1 MPCPPWRRV
10 FFTSRVALAACGR
23 WVFCLLLR
31 LGGIFYKPT
40 AAAIAGTMLCIATLG
55 VFAAAIILAN
65 NDRRAET
72 QAVHR
77 DTLHE
82 AVADSP
88 EHDNETMTKTRQGDE
103 TDQQDSALKDKSWT
117 PDAGKTVVLEL
128 VGDESKHSSPEPR
141 EEAQG
146 PSAWL
151 ARVVGGNLCLEDPQ
165 FRDEDLKHEEEL

>member
-1 MPCPPWRRV
+1 
-10 FFTSRVALAACGR
+10 
-23 WVFCLLLR
+23 LLLR

-40 AAAIAGTMLCIATLG
+40 AAAIAGTVLCIATLG

-72 QAVHR
+72 LAVHR

-82 AVADSP
+82 AVTDSP
-88 EHDNETMTKTRQGDE
+88 EHDSETMTKTRQGDE
-103 TDQQDSALKDKSWT
+103 TDQQDSALEDKLSPV
-117 PDAGKTVVLEL
+117 PDAGAVVALEL
-128 VGDESKHSSPEPR
+128 VGEESKHSSPEPR

-151 ARVVGGNLCLEDPQ
+151 ARVVGGNLCAEDPQ
-165 FRDEDLKHEEEL
+165 FRDEGLQHEEAL

>member
-1 MPCPPWRRV
+1 M
-10 FFTSRVALAACGR
+10 
-23 WVFCLLLR
+23 LLR

-40 AAAIAGTMLCIATLG
+40 AAAIAGTVLCIATLG
-55 VFAAAIILAN
+55 VFAAAIVLAN

-72 QAVHR
+72 RAVHR

-82 AVADSP
+82 AVTDSP

-103 TDQQDSALKDKSWT
+103 TDHQDSALEDKSSSMSN
-117 PDAGKTVVLEL
+117 AGAAVALEL
-128 VGDESKHSSPEPR
+128 VGEEPKHSSPEPR

-165 FRDEDLKHEEEL
+165 FRDEDLQHEETL